1 VTYTHWRFKAK
12 NKFYCSPNK
21 MSKYKVKDKCCIVPL
36 LLQKQLFSVP
46 CQFLLIKL
54 SLVEIIS
61 LNKNHRNIFTFSGNL
76 ILHRN
81 LLFGII
87 FSILNKDL
95 FNVYMSE

>member
-1 VTYTHWRFKAK
+1 
-12 NKFYCSPNK
+12 

-36 LLQKQLFSVP
+36 LLQKQLLSVP

-54 SLVEIIS
+54 SLVGIIS

-95 FNVYMSE
+95 FNVCMSE